1 MIDNI
6 LSSEIIISTKES
18 INLKK
23 LLDLEIKRKDF
34 KRSDSEIYIDNS
46 KNLVIKIFAKDIIAF
61 KATMNNY
68 ISLLELISKTY
79 EVDL

>member
-1 MIDNI
+1 MIDEI
-6 LSSEIIISTKES
+6 FSSKIVISTKDP

-34 KRSDSEIYIDNS
+34 KRSESNIFIDDS
-46 KNLVIKIFAKDIIAF
+46 KNLVIEIFAKDIIAF
-61 KATMNNY
+61 KATTNNF
-68 ISLLELISKTY
+68 ISLLELIFKTY